1 MPGNVRTLIQSRRE
15 KARPGA
21 GVGSAWAG
29 ARSARVPPFPRH
41 HSHTCVCGGGC
52 PRCEHLPGVRPESLV
67 TSRRH
72 SLEQIAARAAE
83 AVLAGKRPAQTAGSS
98 SRSRGPESASGS
110 PLPEATR
117 AFFESRFGED
127 FHNVRVHADERAAAA
142 ASALDAHAYTA
153 GETIVFGAGRYAPDS
168 EAGRRLL
175 AHELAHVVQ
184 QRRLGGQRLVQCAA
198 VEYVEQVPDTDQTA
212 AQILGKFDQAV
223 TSIEQSLASASGP
236 QMPDLNDALARLKAL
251 RKDGKVAVWRMVTSP
266 PVYATYHNTSG
277 QIRLNF
283 SYPDASISTNTLVH
297 EAIHAVHAAR
307 FPGIAEAYGKG
318 TTSGVP
324 ESNKALLLLVY
335 KWKAWTEYWAYR
347 RAAEFSGPQQLTN
360 DPLAGHRVAI
370 GNKEVQIAVA
380 NVRANGDP
388 NFDPQTWQPT
398 EADKQTAL
406 RFIGKPTPAPAKP

>member
-110 PLPEATR
+110 
-117 AFFESRFGED
+117 
-127 FHNVRVHADERAAAA
+127 
-142 ASALDAHAYTA
+142 
-153 GETIVFGAGRYAPDS
+153 

-175 AHELAHVVQ
+175 VHELAHVVQ
-184 QRRLGGQRLVQCAA
+184 QRRLVGQRLVQRAA

-360 DPLAGHRVAI
+360 DPLAGHRAAI